1 MYGTGGEKVG
11 YIERVMIDMD
21 LGIAD
26 DGERA
31 GDEQAAQIAIT
42 LLVISCI
49 SRRENHWQ
57 SRLLRNHRRSDLVGA
72 LAFLACPWRGASSDL
87 LWCHARGRD
96 AVPRLLLTEKV
107 SKHHW
112 MKAYQQ

>member
-1 MYGTGGEKVG
+1 LFLVSLALDHHGPDHPCDLVGKCDGGDLGRPPRQQAV
-11 YIERVMIDMD
+11 RAPVLSAMD

-49 SRRENHWQ
+49 SRRESHWQ
-57 SRLLRNHRRSDLVGA
+57 SRLLRNHR
-72 LAFLACPWRGASSDL
+72 
-87 LWCHARGRD
+87 H
-96 AVPRLLLTEKV
+96 
-107 SKHHW
+107 
-112 MKAYQQ
+112 